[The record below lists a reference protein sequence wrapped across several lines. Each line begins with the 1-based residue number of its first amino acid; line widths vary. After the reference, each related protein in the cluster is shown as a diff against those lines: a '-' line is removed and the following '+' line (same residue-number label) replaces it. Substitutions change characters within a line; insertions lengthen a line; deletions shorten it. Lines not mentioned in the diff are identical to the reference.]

1 LSANQAKRLL
11 NIGFGNM
18 VAADRVTAIITS
30 DSAPVKRMISDAR
43 AENRLADATCGRRVR
58 AVLVMDSGQ
67 IVLSSIQP
75 ETLAGRFNGKNA
87 ALSDLEGGND

>member
-1 LSANQAKRLL
+1 MSAYQRKRLL

-18 VAADRVTAIITS
+18 IAADRVTAIITS

-43 AENRLADATCGRRVR
+43 SDNRLADATCGRRVR

-75 ETLAGRFNGKNA
+75 ETLAGRFNGRGA
-87 ALSDLEGGND
+87 ALSDVEGGE